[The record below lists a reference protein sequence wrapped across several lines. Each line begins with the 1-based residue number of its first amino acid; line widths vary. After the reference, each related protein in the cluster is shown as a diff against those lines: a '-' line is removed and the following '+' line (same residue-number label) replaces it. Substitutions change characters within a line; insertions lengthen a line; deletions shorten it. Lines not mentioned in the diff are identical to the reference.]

1 MKITMF
7 GATGPTGKHFTAL
20 ALKNGHEVTALV
32 RDASKLSA
40 ADKLSIVVGDA
51 TDEKAVKRVVDGADV
66 VVSCLGIQP
75 GGDPSIMS
83 TAFTNILAA
92 SRQQKTPPRF
102 VCMTTMGV
110 GGTSFHIK
118 LVLKLFVAGIKQ
130 IDDYERADKLVRRNG
145 DVPYVV
151 VRAAHLMDSPGTDA
165 YKHSLKGFY
174 HIAMK
179 IPRADVATFLLR
191 AASSAE
197 FENKAVQLYM

>member
-7 GATGPTGKHFTAL
+7 SATGPTGKHFTAL
-20 ALKNGHEVTALV
+20 ALKNGHQVTALV

-40 ADKLSIVVGDA
+40 ADKLSIIVGDA
-51 TDEKAVKRVVDGADV
+51 TDAKAVKRVIDGADV

-75 GGDPSIMS
+75 GGNPSVMS

-145 DVPYVV
+145 DVPYTL
-151 VRAAHLMDSPGTDA
+151 VRAAHLMDSPGTGA

-179 IPRADVATFLLR
+179 IPRADVASFLLR

-197 FENKAVQLYM
+197 FENKGVQLYT

>member
-40 ADKLSIVVGDA
+40 ADKLSIIVGDA

-66 VVSCLGIQP
+66 VVSCLGIHP

-83 TAFTNILAA
+83 TAFANILAA

-102 VCMTTMGV
+102 VCMTMMGI

-118 LVLKLFVAGIKQ
+118 LVLKLFVVGIKQ

-151 VRAAHLMDSPGTDA
+151 VRAAHLMDSPGTGA

-179 IPRADVATFLLR
+179 IPRADVASFLLR

-197 FENKAVQLYM
+197 FENKAVQLYT

>member
-51 TDEKAVKRVVDGADV
+51 TDDKAVRRVIDDADV
-66 VVSCLGIQP
+66 VVSCLGVQP
-75 GGDPSIMS
+75 GGKPIMT

-110 GGTSFHIK
+110 GGTSFHIR

-145 DVPYVV
+145 DVPYTL
-151 VRAAHLMDSPGTDA
+151 VRAAHLMDSPGTGV

-179 IPRADVATFLLR
+179 IPRADVASFLLR

-197 FENKAVQLYM
+197 FENKGVQIYT

>member
-75 GGDPSIMS
+75 GGNPTVMS

-92 SRQQKTPPRF
+92 SRQQATPPRF

-110 GGTSFHIK
+110 GGTSFHIR

-145 DVPYVV
+145 DVPYTL
-151 VRAAHLMDSPGTDA
+151 VRAAHLMDSPGTGV

-179 IPRADVATFLLR
+179 IPRADVASFLLR

-197 FENKAVQLYM
+197 FENKGVQIYT

>member
-1 MKITMF
+1 MV
-7 GATGPTGKHFTAL
+7 L
-20 ALKNGHEVTALV
+20 
-32 RDASKLSA
+32 
-40 ADKLSIVVGDA
+40 
-51 TDEKAVKRVVDGADV
+51 VDGADV

-75 GGDPSIMS
+75 GGNPSVMS

-130 IDDYERADKLVRRNG
+130 IDDYERADKLVRHNG
-145 DVPYVV
+145 DVPYVI
-151 VRAAHLMDSPGTDA
+151 VRAAHLMDSPGTGA

-179 IPRADVATFLLR
+179 IPRADVASFLLR

-197 FENKAVQLYM
+197 FENKGVQLYT

>member
-75 GGDPSIMS
+75 GGNPTVMS

-110 GGTSFHIK
+110 GGTSFHIR
-118 LVLKLFVAGIKQ
+118 LVLKLFVAG

-145 DVPYVV
+145 DVPYTL
-151 VRAAHLMDSPGTDA
+151 VRAAHLMDSPGTGV

-179 IPRADVATFLLR
+179 IPRADVASFLLR

-197 FENKAVQLYM
+197 FENKGVQLYT